1 MNLSIIKNAK
11 ISVKLTL
18 IYAFMF
24 SLVLLILSTVTLYGT
39 KYFLYKQADKQVNDI
54 STVLIDKIN
63 DEAGEVSLYNKDF
76 LADLPSKENMY
87 IRILDNNDN
96 VIGQSRDFNYDIK
109 LKETNGRTK
118 HLEQREKHLMYLNTK
133 LNSKN
138 YGVVYI
144 QVVKDLESEYSFI
157 KILFVF
163 LAIADFIGMV
173 ASIVVGYI
181 ISKKMLNPIDNIT
194 RTAEN
199 ISVNNLKER
208 IEVNDADDELK
219 RLAGTLNNMIDRLQ
233 KAFDSQSQFVSD
245 ASHELRTPIAVI
257 QGYANLLDRWGKN
270 DKEAL
275 EKSIYGIK
283 LEAENMANL
292 VEKLLFLA
300 KGDALTQ
307 VVEKKEFHLNELI
320 DEVLAETKLIDKKH
334 NIFSDENEDIDIYGD
349 YKLIKQMLRIFI
361 ENSIKFTPDKGVI
374 TINSILRNKSIYI
387 SVSDTGIGIPKDD
400 IQNIFDRF
408 YTVDKS
414 RSKEKGGTGL
424 GLSIAKW
431 IAEVHDGIIEV
442 ESEEGKGTSV
452 IVKININE

>member
-54 STVLIDKIN
+54 STVLTNKIN
-63 DEAGEVSLYNKDF
+63 DETGEVSLYNKDF
-76 LADLPSKENMY
+76 LADLPSKENIS
-87 IRILDNNDN
+87 IRILDSSNTIN
-96 VIGQSRDFNYDIK
+96 QSQGFNYDIK
-109 LKETNGRTK
+109 LKETNGRAK
-118 HLEQREKHLMYLNTK
+118 HLEQKEKHLMYLETK
-133 LNSKN
+133 LYSKN

-144 QVVKDLESEYSFI
+144 QVVKDLENEYSFI

-300 KGDALTQ
+300 KGDALNQ

-320 DEVLAETKLIDKKH
+320 YEVLEETKLIDKKH
-334 NIFSDENEDIDIYGD
+334 NIFSEENEDIDIYGD

-361 ENSIKFTPDKGVI
+361 DNSIKFTPYEGVI

-387 SVSDTGIGIPKDD
+387 SVSDTGIGIPKED
-400 IQNIFDRF
+400 IQNVFDRF
-408 YTVDKS
+408 YTADKS

-431 IAEVHDGIIEV
+431 IADVHGGIIEV
-442 ESEEGKGTSV
+442 VSEEGKGTR
-452 IVKININE
+452 ITVKIDLSE

>member
-1 MNLSIIKNAK
+1 MKLSIIKNAK

-54 STVLIDKIN
+54 STVLTNKIN
-63 DEAGEVSLYNKDF
+63 DETGELSLYNKDF
-76 LADLPSKENMY
+76 LADLPSKENIS
-87 IRILDNNDN
+87 IRLLDNNN
-96 VIGQSRDFNYDIK
+96 NIINQSRDFNYNIK
-109 LKETNGRTK
+109 FNETNDKTK
-118 HLEQREKHLMYLNTK
+118 HLEQKEKHLIYLNTK
-133 LNSKN
+133 LDSKN

-144 QVVKDLESEYSFI
+144 QVVKDLENEYSFI

-173 ASIVVGYI
+173 ASIVLGYI

-194 RTAEN
+194 KTAEN

-208 IEVNDADDELK
+208 IEVNDSDDELK
-219 RLAGTLNNMIDRLQ
+219 RLASTLNNMIDRLQ

-307 VVEKKEFHLNELI
+307 VVEKKKFHLNKLI
-320 DEVLAETKLIDKKH
+320 DEVLEETKLIDKKH
-334 NIFSDENEDIDIYGD
+334 NIFSEENEDADIYGD

-361 ENSIKFTPDKGVI
+361 DNSIKFTPDEGTI
-374 TINSILRNKSIYI
+374 TINSMVKNKSLYI

-400 IQNIFDRF
+400 IQNVFDRF

-431 IAEVHDGIIEV
+431 IADVHGGIIEV
-442 ESEEGKGTSV
+442 VSEEGIGTSF
-452 IVKININE
+452 IVKLDLSE